1 MYRVNK
7 TTVVAPVEAILRQ
20 VWGHNG
26 YLRRAHT
33 ARVETFVQV
42 AVAILLAGDAYAGE
56 IVCSTCTRM
65 CFDL

>member
-7 TTVVAPVEAILRQ
+7 TLVVAPVEAILRQ
-20 VWGHNG
+20 ASGHSG

-33 ARVETFVQV
+33 ARVETYVPV
-42 AVAILLAGDAYAGE
+42 AVAILLARDAYAGE
-56 IVCSTCTRM
+56 IVCSICTRM